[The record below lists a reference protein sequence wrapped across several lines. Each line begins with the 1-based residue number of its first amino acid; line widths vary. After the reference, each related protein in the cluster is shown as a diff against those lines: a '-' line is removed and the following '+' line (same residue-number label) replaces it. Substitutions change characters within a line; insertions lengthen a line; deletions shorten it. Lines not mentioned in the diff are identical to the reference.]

1 VYIHAY
7 ISFAG
12 VGKQQNST
20 AIICGVLESL
30 NLFHLTV
37 LWLGW
42 FIRHVNSY
50 LNRKGNFGGYSSKTV
65 FIFHL
70 IIVVLMPGTVI
81 YIYTVCFGENQF
93 GIIQYF
99 LEVSDRT
106 CNSTCVLAVV
116 NVLSVE
122 SYHNLP
128 HLYLCRTTSIFKA
141 IHSDTLNYK
150 CVYVALCGTQF
161 IGVFPSRIISLLS

>member
-1 VYIHAY
+1 MCVHACLYLLCRCGKTTKQYSHNMCCIGKSQLVSLDSSVAGLVHSACEFIPERERKFWRLQFKNSVYFSLDYSRTHAR
-7 ISFAG
+7 
-12 VGKQQNST
+12 NS
-20 AIICGVLESL
+20 
-30 NLFHLTV
+30 
-37 LWLGW
+37 
-42 FIRHVNSY
+42 
-50 LNRKGNFGGYSSKTV
+50 
-65 FIFHL
+65 
-70 IIVVLMPGTVI
+70 
-81 YIYTVCFGENQF
+81 YTVCFGENQF

-99 LEVSDRT
+99 LEVSDRM

-141 IHSDTLNYK
+141 IHADTLNYK